1 MLDNIFPLSVITLAG
16 ANVLLRGVHPGFHSV
31 PLHHHINLKSNV
43 VSGQV
48 VVGVRPTLSVQY
60 ISLLF
65 GIDLAGAKV
74 IMDPV
79 VYEEASYEENELEN
93 AGVFP
98 ACAVTLVTKRPL
110 AEKETLLQ
118 GGIIETS
125 DVELKDTFVFLMSTI
140 TSYIAMAICLVIL

>member
-1 MLDNIFPLSVITLAG
+1 MLDNIFPLSVITSAG
-16 ANVLLRGVHPGFHSV
+16 ANVLLREVHPGFHSV

-98 ACAVTLVTKRPL
+98 ACAVTLATKRPL
-110 AEKETLLQ
+110 AEEETLLQ
-118 GGIIETS
+118 GGAIETS
-125 DVELKDTFVFLMSTI
+125 DVN
-140 TSYIAMAICLVIL
+140 